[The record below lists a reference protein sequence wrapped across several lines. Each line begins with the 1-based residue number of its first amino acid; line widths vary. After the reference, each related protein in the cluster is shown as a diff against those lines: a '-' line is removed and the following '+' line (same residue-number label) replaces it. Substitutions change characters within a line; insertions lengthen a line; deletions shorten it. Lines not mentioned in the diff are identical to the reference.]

1 MPRISRRISK
11 MMAPGQ
17 AGYAWPELLKFLILA
32 ALLYWLAQRGVEGLS
47 YNWQWYRLPSF
58 FWTVEQGT
66 LKAGPFISGLLVTFR
81 ITALSLVLAFALAL
95 ITALFRLSNSPVAR
109 LAARGYVELIRNT
122 PLLIQIF
129 FIYFVLAPIVD
140 MGGFTAAV
148 LALALFEGAY
158 ASEILRSGIISLDR
172 GQWEASAS
180 LGMGAYATY
189 RHVILPQAVPL
200 VLPPLTGQAISLI
213 KDSALVSTIAIY
225 DLTMQGQAVVSET
238 YLTFEVWFTIALV
251 YLSIT
256 VSLSLAVKA
265 MEKKARAKS

>member
-1 MPRISRRISK
+1 MPGINHHLRGRVGSGPKTS
-11 MMAPGQ
+11 
-17 AGYAWPELLKFLILA
+17 LLADLVKFGLLL
-32 ALLYWLAQRGVEGLS
+32 ALLYGLARQGLEGLS
-47 YNWQWYRLPSF
+47 YNWQWYRIPAF
-58 FWTVEQGT
+58 FWTFEEGR
-66 LKAGPFISGLLVTFR
+66 LIAGPFVSGLLVTLR
-81 ITALSLVLAFALAL
+81 ITALSLVLASGAALV
-95 ITALFRLSNSPVAR
+95 TALFRLSGSPLAR
-109 LAARGYVELIRNT
+109 LAARGYLELIRNT

-129 FIYFVLAPIVD
+129 FIYFVLAPILD
-140 MGGFTAAV
+140 MGSFAAAV

-158 ASEILRSGIISLDR
+158 ASEILRAGIVSIER

-180 LGMGAYATY
+180 LGLGEYATY
-189 RHVILPQAVPL
+189 RHIILPQAIPR

-238 YLTFEVWFTIALV
+238 YLTFEVWFTIAAV

-265 MEKKARAKS
+265 MEKRARVEA